1 MDETASS
8 NDQRDPYYMPPEAY
22 EPCDRDWVHLNCM
35 CLIWKTECLRRRSPG
50 YEEFLSKRA
59 GGEYRVR
66 EEDKAEVEIDAD
78 NISLKLNLSR
88 WIYEQNLHG
97 ASPVIDTKIIRHCAS
112 RLLPSALERVDN
124 LLNFIDLK
132 TRDHLGH
139 PIGATDDMLAAA
151 PAESVNELSHILDI
165 AKQQDFINFQAIKT
179 SDAGLQILGIIFKPE
194 GYRRLGEL
202 QKGGHEF
209 SQAFVAMWFDSSMN
223 DAYENGIKKSIE
235 DAGYEPLRIDRK
247 EHNNKIDDEIIAEIR
262 RSRFLVADFTF
273 KPKDPEAGK
282 LYEPRGGVYYE
293 AGFAYGLN
301 IPVIY
306 ICRKDM
312 IDKIHFDTRQF
323 NHITWKSSEDLRKQL
338 KDRISATIGDGPLKT
353 TSRD

>member
-8 NDQRDPYYMPPEAY
+8 NGQTDPYYIPPGA
-22 EPCDRDWVHLNCM
+22 EPMGEGWVILQSS
-35 CLIWKTECLRRRSPG
+35 CLIWEITCGRRRSPG
-50 YEEFLSKRA
+50 YEEFRSKLA

-66 EEDKAEVEIDAD
+66 EADKSKVEIPAD

-97 ASPVIDTKIIRHCAS
+97 ASPVIDTEIIRHWAS

-139 PIGATDDMLAAA
+139 PIGASDDMLAAT
-151 PAESVNELSHILDI
+151 PAESENELSHILEI
-165 AKQQDFINFQAIKT
+165 AKQQGFIDFQAIRT
-179 SDAGLQILGIIFKPE
+179 SGANMQILGITFKPE
-194 GYRRLGEL
+194 GYRRLEEL
-202 QKGGHEF
+202 QKGGRES
-209 SQAFVAMWFDSSMN
+209 SQVFVAMWFDSSMD
-223 DAYENGIKKSIE
+223 DAYENGIKKGIE
-235 DAGYEPLRIDRK
+235 DAGYKPLRIDRK
-247 EHNNKIDDEIIAEIR
+247 KHNNKIDDEIIAEIR

-273 KPKDPEAGK
+273 KPKDPDAGK

-306 ICRKDM
+306 TCRKDM
-312 IDKIHFDTRQF
+312 MRNVHFDTRQF
-323 NHITWKSSEDLRKQL
+323 NHITWKTPEDLRKQL
-338 KDRISATIGDGPLKT
+338 KNRISAAIGDGPLT
-353 TSRD
+353 PPHRD